1 MGILAWVKGAAA
13 TTIRLPLRGID
24 WAKTKLGYVT
34 VPPLREFVYLDETS
48 VISLIASTT
57 GGITEQ
63 KSTVKR
69 RQISGSIKGG
79 LGDKTSSLNANIGAT
94 KESSSEAVRRYVIQ
108 SNFKELYEM
117 RADDMVISDEYE
129 PHASVPRRIWDRLTS
144 NDEPE
149 PLTEVDFDRGSLA
162 EVNVNLGSHEVYDFY
177 TAVGSMAEMFDLF
190 PEESEFSRHLDT
202 EEFSMRELEAFSEL
216 IEHLLAGLVPIVG
229 EVENYGVIV
238 EDDEPII
245 VHEDYVS
252 EYQNKCEPLNIVGFV
267 NSDKFWQE
275 ETRFLFDDDEY
286 TVYCRLDSDEVSDEW
301 MPIKLLSVVDSI
313 VSGLGESI
321 YDIPETF
328 EDANPGAPVDEGNEI
343 ELRPRLES
351 YLDEL
356 EGESNLN
363 VSAEEAED
371 VVQSVLSDTGET
383 TSRIEGIEEAV
394 EKLESELDSRSHDY
408 ELDESKRDDLIDAI
422 LSREFETL
430 ARGGE
435 RNEWYLEVSFTAI
448 YW

>member
-1 MGILAWVKGAAA
+1 MGIFTWVKGAVV
-13 TTIRLPLRGID
+13 TTARLPLRGID
-24 WAKTKLGYVT
+24 WTKTKLGYVT

-57 GGITEQ
+57 GGVTEQ

-79 LGDKTSSLNANIGAT
+79 LGDKSSSLNASVGAT
-94 KESSSEAVRRYVIQ
+94 KERSSEAVRRYVIQ

-129 PHASVPRRIWDRLTS
+129 RHASVPRRIWNGLRS
-144 NDEPE
+144 NNGSEPV
-149 PLTEVDFDRGSLA
+149 TEVDFSRGDLA

-177 TAVGSMAEMFDLF
+177 TAIGSMAEMFDLF
-190 PEESEFSRHLDT
+190 PEDSEFSRHLDT
-202 EEFSMRELEAFSEL
+202 EEFSMGELEAFSEL
-216 IEHLLAGLVPIVG
+216 IDHLLAGLVPIVG
-229 EVENYGVIV
+229 KVENYGVIV
-238 EDDEPII
+238 EDDEPVI
-245 VHEDYVS
+245 VHEDYAS
-252 EYQNKCEPLNIVGFV
+252 ENGTECEPLNIVGFV

-286 TVYCRLDSDEVSDEW
+286 TAYCRLDSDEVSENW

-321 YDIPETF
+321 SDIPKTF
-328 EDANPGAPVDEGNEI
+328 EDARPGTPVNGGNEI
-343 ELRPRLES
+343 DLRPQLEW

-356 EGESNLN
+356 EDEQGLDIDTGE
-363 VSAEEAED
+363 ADD
-371 VVQSVLSDTGET
+371 VVLSVLSDVGE
-383 TSRIEGIEEAV
+383 SAPRIEKIEEAI
-394 EKLESELDSRSHDY
+394 EALESELDSRDHEYD
-408 ELDESKRDDLIDAI
+408 LDESKRDDLIDEV
-422 LSREFETL
+422 LSKNFETVVHDDPQ
-430 ARGGE
+430 
-435 RNEWYLEVSFTAI
+435 NEWYLEVSFTAI

>member
-1 MGILAWVKGAAA
+1 MGILTWGKGAVV
-13 TTIRLPLRGID
+13 TTARLPLRGID
-24 WAKTKLGYVT
+24 WTKTKLGYVT

-57 GGITEQ
+57 GGVTEQ

-94 KESSSEAVRRYVIQ
+94 KERSSEATRRYVIQ

-129 PHASVPRRIWDRLTS
+129 PHTSVPRRLWNRLIS
-144 NDEPE
+144 NDEPQ
-149 PLTEVDFDRGSLA
+149 PVTEVDFSRGDLA

-190 PEESEFSRHLDT
+190 PEDSEFSQHLDA
-202 EEFSMRELEAFSEL
+202 EEFSMRELRAFSEL

-229 EVENYGVIV
+229 EVKDYGVIV
-238 EDDEPII
+238 EDDKPAI
-245 VHEDYVS
+245 VHKNYAS
-252 EYQNKCEPLNIVGFV
+252 ESEAECEPLNIVGFV

-286 TVYCRLDSDEVSDEW
+286 TVYCRLDSEGVSDDW

-321 YDIPETF
+321 NEIPETF
-328 EDANPGAPVDEGNEI
+328 ESPDPDTPIGERNEI
-343 ELRPRLES
+343 SLQPRLEW
-351 YLDEL
+351 YLNEL
-356 EGESNLN
+356 EDEPGLDVES
-363 VSAEEAED
+363 EEAED
-371 VVQSVLSDTGET
+371 VIQSVLSGIGKT
-383 TSRIEGIEEAV
+383 TSRIEGIEDAIR
-394 EKLESELDSRSHDY
+394 KLKSELDSRGHEYD
-408 ELDESKRDDLIDAI
+408 LDEAKQDDLIDEV
-422 LSREFETL
+422 LSRDFETL